1 MLDEKDEGGVSA
13 AAWNCSLQPAP
24 PEQQFSCFVFEPF
37 VGLHCCCSVG
47 SVRNADGF
55 WTELLLL
62 ASDAHDSADKSLLS
76 GGLTLGTFFGT
87 LRPATASDS
96 SRDDATFKT
105 FQPLLRSND
114 SELNPTDLQCH
125 AVDEAGE
132 PLQSHDRHV
141 RVSSM

>member
-1 MLDEKDEGGVSA
+1 MPGYVARKRAAAPLPVTPQPAQSAGSNQDDKRSGEDVLDEKDEGGVSA

-62 ASDAHDSADKSLLS
+62 ASDAHGSVLVDEMDRSADKSLLS
-76 GGLTLGTFFGT
+76 GGL
-87 LRPATASDS
+87 SM
-96 SRDDATFKT
+96 K
-105 FQPLLRSND
+105 RSQN
-114 SELNPTDLQCH
+114 
-125 AVDEAGE
+125 
-132 PLQSHDRHV
+132 
-141 RVSSM
+141 